1 MLFVAVVVLFKSACL
16 NLMVMLMIIGYWVN
30 NHIRQKKKKTKKTS
44 YSQKI
49 DLSFQV

>member
-30 NHIRQKKKKTKKTS
+30 NHIRQKKKTKKTS